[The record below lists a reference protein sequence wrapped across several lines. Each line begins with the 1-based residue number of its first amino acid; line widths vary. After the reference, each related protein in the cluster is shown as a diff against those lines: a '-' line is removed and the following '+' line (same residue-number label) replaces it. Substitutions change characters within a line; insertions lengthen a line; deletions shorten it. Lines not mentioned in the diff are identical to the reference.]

1 MSIGGYFVLT
11 ERCLDII
18 RASPDI
24 AAKKTITCAE
34 IIIALKKNGDIRKDE
49 LRKVNHCLRLWAG
62 ENSKLADSDADQDSE
77 QSNELS
83 SRVMI
88 N

>member
-1 MSIGGYFVLT
+1 MREHFKNRKIAFYWT
-11 ERCLDII
+11 I

-24 AAKKTITCAE
+24 PAKKTITCAE
-34 IIIALKKNGDIRKDE
+34 IIIALKMNGDIRKDE

-62 ENSKLADSDADQDSE
+62 ENSKLADADADQDSE

-83 SRVMI
+83 YRSDD
-88 N
+88 